1 MDLAEIWE
9 IVDCIRSKSSPE
21 SDNHVVSKK
30 CDCGVE
36 IQDTVNGDIICL
48 ECGMIKSERVQMAQ
62 EQFDSNDNRVLLES
76 SKDEFFENKQVS
88 TRIGRTWGIKHAPS
102 NLFKKLHQHT
112 SINQHQLCRS
122 KEFAEIERMC
132 ESLSTT
138 AVVANSAKHY
148 FNDLCKLKTF
158 RGINRTAMKG
168 CVILRALKDNNVS
181 RDVSE
186 MLSACRIDK
195 KTILT
200 RNIKIYEE
208 IYGCKLL
215 QENKCQEVYRYLQR
229 LGIQDKQIYQ
239 LSNKII
245 SKREQYNEQ
254 LKTSTE
260 EVKSDLAEAVDKY
273 MTYCAEEWTKENELA
288 IERGLRSEMTEN
300 FIEGLKTLFVEH
312 YVDVPED
319 KYDVIDELANRLDE
333 MEAKLD
339 GEVSKNMEITEEL
352 DSLKRS
358 NVIREACKDLTESQ
372 TEKMVSLSNGVDFT
386 DVEDFQEKVSELKE
400 AYFPV
405 EGETIAEETV
415 VEEGTGE
422 LSEDKEPV
430 LDPQIAR
437 YSDALSKLKPLG

>member
-1 MDLAEIWE
+1 MDLTEIWE
-9 IVDCIRSKSSPE
+9 IVDCIRSKSSQE

-102 NLFKKLHQHT
+102 NLFKKLHQHN

-148 FNDLCKLKTF
+148 FNDLCKSKTF

-200 RNIKIYEE
+200 RNIKIYEGM
-208 IYGCKLL
+208 YGCKLL
-215 QENKCQEVYRYLQR
+215 QENKCPEVYRYLQR

-239 LSNKII
+239 LSNQII

-254 LKTSTE
+254 LLFQG
-260 EVKSDLAEAVDKY
+260 KSPKILY
-273 MTYCAEEWTKENELA
+273 A
-288 IERGLRSEMTEN
+288 IIL
-300 FIEGLKTLFVEH
+300 
-312 YVDVPED
+312 
-319 KYDVIDELANRLDE
+319 
-333 MEAKLD
+333 
-339 GEVSKNMEITEEL
+339 
-352 DSLKRS
+352 
-358 NVIREACKDLTESQ
+358 KDLGFTKRNICEALQ
-372 TEKMVSLSNGVDFT
+372 VSLTAF
-386 DVEDFQEKVSELKE
+386 
-400 AYFPV
+400 
-405 EGETIAEETV
+405 
-415 VEEGTGE
+415 
-422 LSEDKEPV
+422 
-430 LDPQIAR
+430 
-437 YSDALSKLKPLG
+437 

>member
-1 MDLAEIWE
+1 MDLTEIWK

-21 SDNHVVSKK
+21 SDHHVVSKR
-30 CDCGVE
+30 CECGGVE

-102 NLFKKLHQHT
+102 NLFKKLHQHN

-138 AVVANSAKHY
+138 GVVANGAKHY

-208 IYGCKLL
+208 MYGCKLL

-229 LGIQDKQIYQ
+229 LGIEDKQIYQ
-239 LSNKII
+239 LSNQII

-254 LKTSTE
+254 LLFQG
-260 EVKSDLAEAVDKY
+260 KSPKIL
-273 MTYCAEEWTKENELA
+273 CAIIL
-288 IERGLRSEMTEN
+288 
-300 FIEGLKTLFVEH
+300 
-312 YVDVPED
+312 
-319 KYDVIDELANRLDE
+319 
-333 MEAKLD
+333 
-339 GEVSKNMEITEEL
+339 
-352 DSLKRS
+352 
-358 NVIREACKDLTESQ
+358 KDLGFTKRNICEALQ
-372 TEKMVSLSNGVDFT
+372 VSLTAF
-386 DVEDFQEKVSELKE
+386 
-400 AYFPV
+400 
-405 EGETIAEETV
+405 
-415 VEEGTGE
+415 
-422 LSEDKEPV
+422 
-430 LDPQIAR
+430 
-437 YSDALSKLKPLG
+437 